1 MMSVTATTVIAA
13 HGIQASATEPDDLS
27 TVTVLSCGVWASS
40 SPVALLT
47 RPSPAFGLCKS
58 LSDRTMSTEAVLLPG
73 RRAHPRTTLC
83 PAASPLLPPV
93 SSCRRADS
101 ESDGTSSS
109 RRARDSSADR
119 LRTRAKPTR
128 WYARLQSSPRL
139 GPAIRKAPPRA
150 PADHPVDAPSGVTH
164 SCLRHSDP
172 SAAAGKIRTRC
183 FPRLLARPGGIRCAP
198 HHDGLRG
205 RSCEG
210 KPSPGVRGPRS
221 GSSRRRSAAG
231 RAVCSVPGHPR
242 RRVAPAAPHP
252 VDDRRGRLVAAT
264 TSGTLLS
271 GDSRGHAAQRARFR
285 APRWREAPG
294 TPFVLPARPREPA
307 HPPAARAEVTHAP
320 AHPAAD

>member
-1 MMSVTATTVIAA
+1 MRARATAPIRAVRRQSPTRLAKAGPSETSGRKPTSGPAMMSVTATTVIAA

-47 RPSPAFGLCKS
+47 RPSPPLDYAKVSPIEQCPPK
-58 LSDRTMSTEAVLLPG
+58 LSSLPG

-205 RSCEG
+205 RSCEE
-210 KPSPGVRGPRS
+210 SPPRVCEALGPAVL
-221 GSSRRRSAAG
+221 AAG
-231 RAVCSVPGHPR
+231 PLRDGPSARCPDT
-242 RRVAPAAPHP
+242 P
-252 VDDRRGRLVAAT
+252 VDVSRLPRLIRSTIAA
-264 TSGTLLS
+264 
-271 GDSRGHAAQRARFR
+271 AAS
-285 APRWREAPG
+285 
-294 TPFVLPARPREPA
+294 
-307 HPPAARAEVTHAP
+307 
-320 AHPAAD
+320 

>member
-58 LSDRTMSTEAVLLPG
+58 LSDRTMSTEAVLP
-73 RRAHPRTTLC
+73 PRS
-83 PAASPLLPPV
+83 AGSPEDDPV
-93 SSCRRADS
+93 SGSLAAPATRLLVPKSGLRVGWDQFLAQGARFICGSTSNASQTDQVVCAAPVVAQARA
-101 ESDGTSSS
+101 
-109 RRARDSSADR
+109 
-119 LRTRAKPTR
+119 
-128 WYARLQSSPRL
+128 
-139 GPAIRKAPPRA
+139 AIRKAPPRA

-285 APRWREAPG
+285 RPAGGRPLGHHSSSLLALGSLLTLRLP
-294 TPFVLPARPREPA
+294 VLR
-307 HPPAARAEVTHAP
+307 
-320 AHPAAD
+320 